1 MLGVD
6 LGTSHTVAMLR
17 WPDGRVRPLLFDG
30 RPLLPS
36 AVFRDADGR
45 LHVGQDAVRL
55 GYAEPAR
62 LEPHP
67 KRHVDAE
74 TVLLGDAEVPVPEL
88 LAALLEAVAREAV
101 AAAGFLPPAVV
112 THPAAWG
119 TARREV
125 LTRALALAGWPPATP
140 LVPEPVAAARYFAEV
155 LRRPVPVGAAL
166 AVFDFGGGT
175 LDIAVV
181 RNEGTAP
188 DGRGRFEVVASG
200 GLDDLGGLDLDA
212 ALVDHLGM
220 DLATSEP
227 AAWAALREPV
237 TLAQWRARRHFWDDV
252 RGAKEMLSRTA
263 QAPVAVPGLEHAVHL
278 TRGELELVSA
288 PLVRRGVA
296 EAGVV
301 IKAAGLAAAD
311 LAGLFLVGGSSRVPL
326 VARLLHSELGVAPTV
341 LEQPELPVAEGA
353 ILTAED
359 PGTAPAPAAP
369 SQAAPTAPPQAASPA
384 PAPPQAAPTAPS
396 AAPAQAGSNVPA
408 PSQAGPNAAA
418 PSQAAPTT
426 PASAPA
432 PPQAVPSGA
441 PSPLRDDPAE
451 APTAPQTTPAAP
463 VPPSAEPTY
472 AEPVDPWAT
481 GEAVA
486 LAAVHGDHFT
496 LPTPEVPVSPT
507 PIQPPGEP
515 WLVSSQ
521 PPPEP
526 ALPPYRRKGLWLAS
540 AATVVVLGV
549 AATIV
554 ALFWPRYSALDYRPL
569 GEPRRIA
576 PAVPVTSS
584 FSAAALRDGRAY
596 FAGADDNGQLG
607 VVAAAAGSGAKLWS
621 STEAGAADRWEF
633 FFTLPHAVVAIT
645 ATDSDTR
652 DRRMVLLDPGD
663 GHKMWERRI
672 ASDDG
677 MLFTGDTAVL
687 VDRAEGRVVGLQ
699 VRGRGTAAWDHE
711 NPKSQYGQSTTKVV
725 TATTSGDLAGAATT
739 GGVPFAGPM
748 DDDERLVQI
757 GADRSARVFD
767 AGTGVQVAG
776 PRAGVADP
784 DDEVVAHHGRLIVAE
799 SGEPRRIVVYDLG
812 RLGGP
817 EIRYTAPDNS
827 QITHLTACGDDRVCF
842 VQTTGYDAKTAQ
854 VVAVDVAKGSALWS
868 RPLPQAEQLVPVGD
882 AVLATQN
889 TSPGQVSLLD
899 GGGAVVWT
907 RVGAAGRLDGGN
919 LLHFSKALSTSPD
932 DPGLSGEHVGDPKV
946 PLGTLSGVRS
956 ATCAWDQKHLACV
969 AEKDF
974 VLHTFAS

>member
-67 KRHVDAE
+67 KRHVDAA
-74 TVLLGDAEVPVPEL
+74 TILLGDAEVPVPEL

-101 AAAGFLPPAVV
+101 AAAGLLPPAVV

-125 LTRALALAGWPPATP
+125 LTRALALAGWPPETQ

-155 LRRPVPVGAAL
+155 LRRPVPVGATL

-175 LDIAVV
+175 LDVAVV

-188 DGRGRFEVVASG
+188 DGRGRFAVIASG
-200 GLDDLGGLDLDA
+200 GLDDLGGLDIDA

-220 DLATSEP
+220 ELAASEP
-227 AAWAALREPV
+227 TAWAALREPV

-278 TRGELELVSA
+278 TRDELELVTA

-301 IKAAGLAAAD
+301 IKAAGLTPAD

-353 ILTAED
+353 ILAATPPPAPVSPASPAAIPASPSASVVGTPASPSASVAE
-359 PGTAPAPAAP
+359 TSSAPPPSPAAP
-369 SQAAPTAPPQAASPA
+369 T
-384 PAPPQAAPTAPS
+384 
-396 AAPAQAGSNVPA
+396 V
-408 PSQAGPNAAA
+408 
-418 PSQAAPTT
+418 
-426 PASAPA
+426 
-432 PPQAVPSGA
+432 
-441 PSPLRDDPAE
+441 
-451 APTAPQTTPAAP
+451 
-463 VPPSAEPTY
+463 EPTGEPSY

-486 LAAVHGDHFT
+486 LAAAHGETFT
-496 LPTPEVPVSPT
+496 LPTSGASVSPT
-507 PIQPPGEP
+507 PIQPTGDP
-515 WLVSSQ
+515 WLASAQ

-526 ALPPYRRKGLWLAS
+526 ALPAYRRKGLWIVS

-549 AATIV
+549 AATVV
-554 ALFWPRYSALDYRPL
+554 ALFWPGYSALDYQPL

-576 PAVPVTSS
+576 PVAPLTSS

-596 FAGADDNGQLG
+596 FAGADDQGQLG
-607 VVAAAAGSGAKLWS
+607 VVAAAADSGETLWR
-621 STEAGAADRWEF
+621 STEAGVADRWEF
-633 FFTLPHAVVAIT
+633 FFTLPHAVVAIS

-652 DRRMVLLDPGD
+652 DRRMVLLDPGH
-663 GHKMWERRI
+663 GNKMWERRI
-672 ASDDG
+672 ASDDS

-687 VDRAEGRVVGLQ
+687 VDRAESRVVGLE
-699 VRGRGTAAWDHE
+699 VRRRGWVAWDQK

-739 GGVPFAGPM
+739 GGVPFAEPM

-757 GADRSARVFD
+757 GA
-767 AGTGVQVAG
+767 
-776 PRAGVADP
+776 
-784 DDEVVAHHGRLIVAE
+784 
-799 SGEPRRIVVYDLG
+799 
-812 RLGGP
+812 
-817 EIRYTAPDNS
+817 
-827 QITHLTACGDDRVCF
+827 
-842 VQTTGYDAKTAQ
+842 
-854 VVAVDVAKGSALWS
+854 
-868 RPLPQAEQLVPVGD
+868 
-882 AVLATQN
+882 
-889 TSPGQVSLLD
+889 
-899 GGGAVVWT
+899 
-907 RVGAAGRLDGGN
+907 
-919 LLHFSKALSTSPD
+919 
-932 DPGLSGEHVGDPKV
+932 
-946 PLGTLSGVRS
+946 
-956 ATCAWDQKHLACV
+956 
-969 AEKDF
+969 
-974 VLHTFAS
+974 